1 MHFHTAAR
9 TDVGLKRKL
18 NEDSILEKPE
28 AGFWAVADGM
38 GGHEAGEVASA
49 TVVEE
54 LGKIADKITSVNCA
68 ELIVATLKGANHK
81 LVELAQGSAAP
92 RTIGSTAV
100 ALTIRDGS
108 FHCFWAGDSRGYLI
122 RAREITQITR
132 DHSLVQDLVNAGLV
146 NEDDAKTHPD
156 ANVITRAIGAT
167 SSIEI
172 DSVSGESF
180 PNDTFVL
187 ATDGVTRVVEDEEIL
202 TELTTR
208 NPQQAIARIS
218 EMVLARGAPDNF
230 SIIVIRVI

>member
-1 MHFHTAAR
+1 MQFHTAAR

-18 NEDSILEKPE
+18 NEDSILEKSE
-28 AGFWAVADGM
+28 VGFWAVADGM

-54 LGKIADKITSVNCA
+54 LGKIAPSLTSANCE
-68 ELIVATLKGANHK
+68 ELITGTLKQANRK
-81 LVELAQGSAAP
+81 LVELAQGSIAP

-100 ALTIRDGS
+100 ALAIRNGQ
-108 FHCFWAGDSRGYLI
+108 FHCLWAGDSRGYHV
-122 RAREITQITR
+122 RARTITQITR
-132 DHSLVQDLVNAGLV
+132 DHSLVGDLVAAGLV
-146 NEDDAKTHPD
+146 SEEDAKTHPD

-167 SSIEI
+167 TDVEI
-172 DSVSGESF
+172 DTVSGEVHA
-180 PNDTFVL
+180 NDIFML
-187 ATDGVTRVVEDEEIL
+187 ATDGVTRVVEDEEL
-202 TELTTR
+202 MTELTTR

>member
-18 NEDSILEKPE
+18 NEDSILERPE
-28 AGFWAVADGM
+28 DGFWAVADGM
-38 GGHEAGEVASA
+38 GGHDAGEVASA

-54 LGKIADKITSVNCA
+54 LGKIADRLTSANCA
-68 ELIVATLKGANHK
+68 ELIIGTLKGANRK
-81 LVELAQGSAAP
+81 LVELAQGSVAP

-100 ALTIRDGS
+100 ALTIRDGAY
-108 FHCFWAGDSRGYLI
+108 HCFWAGDSRGYLI
-122 RAREITQITR
+122 RARHITQITR

-172 DSVSGESF
+172 DSVSGEVHA
-180 PNDTFVL
+180 NDLFVL
-187 ATDGVTRVVEDEEIL
+187 ATDGVTRVVEDEEL
-202 TELTTR
+202 VAELTTR
-208 NPQQAIARIS
+208 NPQQAIARLS
-218 EMVLARGAPDNF
+218 DMVLARGAPDNF
-230 SIIVIRVI
+230 SIIVVRVG

>member
-9 TDVGLKRKL
+9 SDVGLKRKL
-18 NEDSILEKPE
+18 NEDSILEKPDD
-28 AGFWAVADGM
+28 GFWAVADGM

-54 LGKIADKITSVNCA
+54 LGKIADRITTANCE
-68 ELIVATLKGANHK
+68 ELIAGTLKQANRK

-100 ALTIRDGS
+100 ALAIRDGA
-108 FHCFWAGDSRGYLI
+108 FHCFWAGDSRGYQI
-122 RAREITQITR
+122 RARTITQITR
-132 DHSLVQDLVNAGLV
+132 DHSLVGDLVAAGLV
-146 NEDDAKTHPD
+146 SEEDAKTHPD

-167 SSIEI
+167 SSVEI
-172 DSVSGESF
+172 DSVSGDVHA
-180 PNDTFVL
+180 NDIFLL
-187 ATDGVTRVVEDEEIL
+187 ATDGVTRVVEDEELMI
-202 TELTTR
+202 ELTTR